1 MKTCVRVVACM
12 VSFAFLLAVP
22 SACTKADK
30 SIAVPSASSQADK
43 LVGVWKLTEVQYP
56 VPGMTTTKP
65 QPSIA
70 IFTKKHFSMTMIT
83 GDEPRPVLP
92 KDATEEQLRKALA
105 TFSGAAGTYEVDGS
119 ILTLNLNVSWVP
131 NYMNK
136 PAPQEFRFEVDNLV
150 LTTASEDPKIHP
162 ITMKFT
168 RLE

>member
-1 MKTCVRVVACM
+1 MRVNFIACM
-12 VSFAFLLAVP
+12 VSFAFLLALP
-22 SACTKADK
+22 SALA
-30 SIAVPSASSQADK
+30 QADK
-43 LVGVWKLTEVQYP
+43 LIGVWKLIEVQYP
-56 VPGMTTTKP
+56 VPSMTKTKP

-105 TFSGAAGTYEVDGS
+105 TFTSAAGTYEVEDS
-119 ILTLNLNVSWVP
+119 ILTLNLNVSWAS
-131 NYMNK
+131 NLMNK
-136 PAPQEFRFEVDNLV
+136 PAPQEFRFEGDNLV
-150 LTTASEDPKIHP
+150 LTTAPEDPKMLP